1 METEKKDL
9 REKIKEAKWD
19 EYGEYDIAF
28 GKYYRENHTKRSIIP
43 AEQIAGNRNL
53 NELFEIIMDDAID
66 VGAMNIDISLDQTG
80 YGLVEFRIGR
90 DMVLDRVI
98 DKDAVRGL
106 SIVARR
112 KSGVNYEREYVS
124 DISGSMRY
132 EYLGTT
138 YDIRCAY
145 IYTVQGMSL
154 SLRIL
159 YPSSKLDDI
168 SNLGFP
174 TNVESAYRDALKANQ
189 GLILLTGA
197 TGSGK
202 TTSQYAGINTIMS
215 EFGGTKNIRTIEDPV
230 EYTVPGIKQTPV
242 NVADGDSFGSLLKMF
257 FRGNPD
263 VILVGEIN
271 DAETAI
277 TAIRAA
283 TSGHLVMSTMHTN
296 NTIEVT
302 RVMQHYGANYVDLG
316 NALQLVMNQEL
327 ENRLCTT
334 CRKPTPITTEDF
346 QWVQQRLGVD
356 DTITIL
362 YEASGEVEDGKCPDC
377 EGRGYRGSTLIV
389 EMLEANYAY
398 QRALNKVRDNTFELE
413 KELQEDDDANFYPI
427 GRDVFRHLK
436 EGNID
441 ITTAKR
447 IMKKQ
452 TGESLADKKKKEK
465 RESERVVD

>member
-1 METEKKDL
+1 MIDKFKGL
-9 REKIKEAKWD
+9 KRD
-19 EYGEYDIAF
+19 EFEEYDIKF
-28 GKYYRENHTKRSIIP
+28 GKYYRENHTKTSIIP
-43 AEQIAGNRNL
+43 AEQIAGNLEL
-53 NELFEIIMDDAID
+53 NELMDIILEDAID
-66 VGAMNIDISLDQTG
+66 LGAMNIDISLDQSG
-80 YGLVEFRIGR
+80 YGLVELRIGR
-90 DMVLDRVI
+90 DMVKDRVL

-112 KSGVNYEREYVS
+112 RSGVNYESEYKS

-132 EYLGTT
+132 EYGGTT

-145 IYTVQGMSL
+145 IYTVQGMSM

-159 YPSSKLDDI
+159 YPSSKLEDI

-174 TNVESAYRDALKANQ
+174 SNVEKTYREALKANQ

-202 TTSQYAGINTIMS
+202 TTSQFAGINTIMS
-215 EFGGTKNIRTIEDPV
+215 EFGSSKNIRTIEDPV
-230 EYTVPGIKQTPV
+230 EYTVEGVKQTPV
-242 NVADGDSFGSLLKMF
+242 NTSDGETFGKLLKMF

-271 DAETAI
+271 DAETAL

-327 ENRLCTT
+327 ENRLCKT
-334 CRKPTPITTEDF
+334 CRRARPITTDDF

-356 DTITIL
+356 DTITVL
-362 YEASGEVEDGKCPDC
+362 YEPSGEVDGESCPDC

-398 QRALNKVRDNTFELE
+398 QRALNKVKDNTFELE
-413 KELQEDDDANFYPI
+413 RELLKDEDANFYPI

-441 ITTAKR
+441 MDTARR

-452 TGESLADKKKKEK
+452 TGESLREKKKKEK
-465 RESERVVD
+465 RERERVVD